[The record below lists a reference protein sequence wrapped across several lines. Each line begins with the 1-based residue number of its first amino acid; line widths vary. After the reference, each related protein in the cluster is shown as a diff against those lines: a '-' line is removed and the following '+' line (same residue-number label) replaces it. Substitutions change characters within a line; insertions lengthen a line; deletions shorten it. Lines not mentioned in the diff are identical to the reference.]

1 MPNNVNHDSML
12 QEAITTIQDAFF
24 DPQKFDFMDMFSA
37 ASKQSRLAYFISDKD
52 VLFAIEQDLSNFRT
66 ALQKQG
72 VRGGDEMDDEMGSSS
87 DKALLSLKSAIERLH
102 LTLKKDVNA
111 PDRIS
116 QAMIEEAI
124 MDLAAAVEQ
133 GNDDEREVN
142 GFIASHSSVI
152 ASVLKSSIAVLY
164 EELLDGDMEDV
175 QVLDFT
181 AISFHFANNPTK
193 AMTIMPGTTAGS
205 TNKEYTVMGECL
217 FSNATEAAGGGLYAD
232 FESKMI
238 GALEDDEVTM
248 CYLSKIVEAV
258 VVIIFPPLLL
268 LVVRLCT
275 AFLPLPEYTAKECLD
290 QALNAYFNP
299 KCWIEACDS

>member
-1 MPNNVNHDSML
+1 MSTSEDLDDCLLGSSCFSKPEHLLVDWARLTSRFALDSLQHAATKPTMPRLRRVTSFMPNNVNHDSML

-24 DPQKFDFMDMFSA
+24 DPQKFNFMDMFSA

-205 TNKEYTVMGECL
+205 TNKEYTVMPSRMTKLPC
-217 FSNATEAAGGGLYAD
+217 AT
-232 FESKMI
+232 FQK
-238 GALEDDEVTM
+238 
-248 CYLSKIVEAV
+248 
-258 VVIIFPPLLL
+258 
-268 LVVRLCT
+268 
-275 AFLPLPEYTAKECLD
+275 
-290 QALNAYFNP
+290 
-299 KCWIEACDS
+299 